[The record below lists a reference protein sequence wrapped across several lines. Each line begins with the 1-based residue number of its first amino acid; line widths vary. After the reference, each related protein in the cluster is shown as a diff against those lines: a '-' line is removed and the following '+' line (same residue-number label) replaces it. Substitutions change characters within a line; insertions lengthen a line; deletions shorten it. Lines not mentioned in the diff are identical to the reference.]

1 MFSYFSKNKHTKR
14 IIPKSA
20 TKQKLLSFKKII
32 FKKDNANNFL
42 LMDTICMMNLMK

>member
-20 TKQKLLSFKKII
+20 TRKQKLLSFKKNYFQKKIMQII
-32 FKKDNANNFL
+32 FL
-42 LMDTICMMNLMK
+42 LMKRYV